1 MSLEYIFSKNY
12 LFDPMPPAASRLTFY
27 FLIFFL
33 LLILAS
39 LYLKLLPEMLAKFYG
54 KLFIPF
60 LSTGLLGLIYLFA
73 RSQQLTWLGSRA
85 FAVLDLLLLLAWTG
99 IMIFQITPKMAKY
112 RKEME
117 IEDRYKK
124 YLPKSKSQIR

>member
-12 LFDPMPPAASRLTFY
+12 LFASTAPAESRLTFY
-27 FLIFFL
+27 FLIFFI
-33 LLILAS
+33 LLILGS

-54 KLFIPF
+54 KLFIPL
-60 LSTGLLGLIYLFA
+60 LSTGILGLIYLFA
-73 RSQQLTWLGSRA
+73 RHEQLVWLGSRA
-85 FAVLDLLLLLAWTG
+85 FVLLDLLLFLVWTG
-99 IMIFQITPKMAKY
+99 IVIVQIIPNFAKY

-117 IEDRYKK
+117 IEARYKK